1 MRVLI
6 VDDEKN
12 IRESLGKYLGLEQ
25 IDSLS
30 AESGEAAVEHLSRES
45 FDAVILDL
53 KLPGM
58 SGQEVLEWMQRQ
70 GIPSPAIMISAHG
83 EIPDAVQALKSGAKD
98 YLVKPFDPAELSI
111 RLRALIE
118 NKRRENVLEAAA
130 RTDPRNMPL
139 GEKTLLG
146 ASPLIRRLSD
156 QIDKIA
162 GSEVMVL
169 ITGESGTG
177 KEVTAREIHA
187 RGPRRDEPFVA
198 VNIGGIH
205 EGLMESELFGHE
217 KGSFTGAAGR
227 KQGLFELAG
236 GGCLFLDEIGEMP
249 MPLQVKLLRV
259 LQDRKV
265 RRLGGLA
272 DIPINARIISATNK
286 NLETL
291 IQEGRF
297 REDLYY
303 RLNVFRISLP
313 PLRDRREDIPLL
325 AEHFLAKHSGR
336 AKPALSPEAAEKL
349 MGYSFPGNV
358 RELENILERAIIYC
372 EDSLIRA
379 GDIDLHEGREG
390 PSGGGRMAANAE
402 RPGDKMLAANENARG
417 EAAPLSEIE
426 KQAII
431 NALDRCNGNRTKAAE
446 LLGVSRK
453 TILNKVKQYRLEQ

>member
-1 MRVLI
+1 MRILI

-12 IRESLGKYLGLEQ
+12 IRESLGKYLKLEK

-30 AESGEAAVEHLSRES
+30 AESGEAALEYLAKES

-58 SGQEVLEWMQRQ
+58 SGQAVLEWMQGR
-70 GIPSPAIMISAHG
+70 GITTPAIMISAHG
-83 EIPDAVQALKSGAKD
+83 EIPDAVQALKTGAKD
-98 YLVKPFDPAELSI
+98 YLVKPFDPAELII
-111 RLRALIE
+111 RLRSLVE
-118 NKRRENVLEAAA
+118 NKRRENALEAAA
-130 RTDPRNMPL
+130 RTAGGAKM
-139 GEKTLLG
+139 LLG
-146 ASPLIRRLSD
+146 KSPLIKRLSD

-162 GSEVMVL
+162 GSDVTVL

-177 KEVTAREIHA
+177 KEVTAREIHG
-187 RGPRRDEPFVA
+187 RGPNRDEPFVA

-236 GGCLFLDEIGEMP
+236 RGCLFLDEIGEMP

-259 LQDRKV
+259 LQDRTV
-265 RRLGGLA
+265 RRLGGVS
-272 DIPINARIISATNK
+272 DIPINARIISATNQD
-286 NLETL
+286 LEAQ
-291 IQEGRF
+291 IKAGRF

-325 AEHFLAKHSGR
+325 AEHFLARHAGR
-336 AKPALSPEAAEKL
+336 IKPALSPEAVLKL
-349 MGYSFPGNV
+349 SGYSFPGNV
-358 RELENILERAIIYC
+358 RELENILERAFVYC
-372 EDSLIRA
+372 ENGVIGAD
-379 GDIDLHEGREG
+379 DIDLHRAGFARNDAPEEAE
-390 PSGGGRMAANAE
+390 PAAVPAAAPMAAGDHAGPASAE
-402 RPGDKMLAANENARG
+402 TLD
-417 EAAPLSEIE
+417 EIE

-431 NALDRCNGNRTKAAE
+431 GALARCDGNRTRAAE

-453 TILNKVKQYRLEQ
+453 TILNKIKQYGLE